1 MLAEYF
7 ILFHGLDCLFL
18 EEFVVFLDGGVS
30 GLILVNLPVLSLDHL
45 VEFDGLLAKP
55 RELLLQMVDLIV
67 LQDSASSLL
76 GLLLV
81 LHQGLPVLQHL
92 VLIDVYELPVVLVV
106 YCVKVLIDPV
116 HVQIQ
121 LVFDMVEGLQF
132 IVHG

>member
-1 MLAEYF
+1 
-7 ILFHGLDCLFL
+7 LFL
-18 EEFVVFLDGGVS
+18 EEFVVLLDGGVS

-45 VEFDGLLAKP
+45 VKFDGLLAKP
-55 RELLLQMVDLIV
+55 RELVLQMVDLIV
-67 LQDSASSLL
+67 LQDSASCLL

-81 LHQGLPVLQHL
+81 FHQGFPVLQHL

-106 YCVKVLIDPV
+106 HSVKVLIDPV
-116 HVQIQ
+116 HVQVQ